1 MQNVEAPNESV
12 KQARCQRLKTDG
24 QKSGFSLC
32 CGQMRLC
39 LLISTLLTTAILGL
53 AEKKAISAVE
63 SGIDWQSSDK
73 VSASIEN
80 WPLEKVLQS
89 LSDLRKWQVLVE
101 PDLKSSVTT
110 RFRDLPQTD
119 ALRRLLNNV
128 NFVIIPSRTG
138 PSRMLVY
145 ETASKN
151 AVKRIVPSKRLA
163 KREKPKKEGSGKIDN
178 ELIVTIDPKSGIDI
192 EALARQLGAKVSGKI
207 DGLDIYQLE
216 FENAEEADKALAQL
230 EQNDAVTSI
239 DNNFTI
245 QQPEQL
251 SPVNLPAPPL
261 NLRPASADKDGMV
274 VGLID
279 SSVQRNG
286 SQVSDFLLPEISLA
300 GTSSDQPGQVSHGTS
315 MAETILRGLS
325 ASLEGTQ
332 ETSVRILP
340 VDVYGQSDNTS
351 TFDVARGVQAAI
363 EGGADIV
370 SLSLGSDQP
379 NSLLKSVI
387 QAGSKEGVLF
397 LAAAGNEP
405 TGQPVYP
412 AAQKEVIGVTALNRN
427 GQRVAS
433 YANNGNFVEAA
444 APGVGVTVLN
454 NQTFFGTGT
463 SFSTAYTAGVAA
475 GIGSTQKLSMPQVR
489 EAITNNMRPPGTG
502 P

>member
-1 MQNVEAPNESV
+1 
-12 KQARCQRLKTDG
+12 
-24 QKSGFSLC
+24 
-32 CGQMRLC
+32 MRLR
-39 LLISTLLTTAILGL
+39 LFIIALLTLVVFVRSD
-53 AEKKAISAVE
+53 EKPAVLDS
-63 SGIDWQSSDK
+63 SGIVWRPDNTG
-73 VSASIEN
+73 SASIEN
-80 WPLEKVLQS
+80 WPLNQVLQA

-101 PDLKSSVTT
+101 PDLKASVTT
-110 RFRDLPQTD
+110 RFKNLPQTD
-119 ALRRLLNNV
+119 ALRRLLNDV
-128 NFVIIPSRTG
+128 NFVIIPSRKG

-145 ETASKN
+145 ETSSKN
-151 AVKRIVPSKRLA
+151 AVRRIVPTKRLA
-163 KREKPKKEGSGKIDN
+163 KRDKPEKKDDGKIDN

-192 EALARQLGAKVSGKI
+192 EALARQLGAKIKGKI

-216 FENAEEADKALAQL
+216 FEDAEAADKALAQL
-230 EQNDAVTSI
+230 EQNAGVASVDS
-239 DNNFTI
+239 NFTI
-245 QQPEQL
+245 QQPEHL
-251 SPVNLPAPPL
+251 SL
-261 NLRPASADKDGMV
+261 
-274 VGLID
+274 
-279 SSVQRNG
+279 QRNG
-286 SQVSDFLLPEISLA
+286 SQVGDFLLPELSLA
-300 GTSSDQPGQVSHGTS
+300 GTSANHPGQISHGTS

-332 ETSVRILP
+332 ETSVKILP
-340 VDVYGQSDNTS
+340 VDVYGQYDNTS

-363 EGGADIV
+363 EGGADII

-387 QAGSKEGVLF
+387 QAGTKEGVLF

-412 AAQKEVIGVTALNRN
+412 AAQKEVIGVTALNRG

-433 YANNGNFVEAA
+433 YANYGNFVEAA

-475 GIGSTQKLSMPQVR
+475 GLGATPGVPMSQVR
-489 EAITNNMRPPGTG
+489 DAITKNMRPPGTG

>member
-1 MQNVEAPNESV
+1 
-12 KQARCQRLKTDG
+12 
-24 QKSGFSLC
+24 
-32 CGQMRLC
+32 MRLRFF
-39 LLISTLLTTAILGL
+39 IIALLTLVVFVRSD
-53 AEKKAISAVE
+53 EKPAVLDS
-63 SGIDWQSSDK
+63 SGIVWRPDNT

-80 WPLEKVLQS
+80 WPLDQVLQA

-110 RFRDLPQTD
+110 RFKNLPQTD
-119 ALRRLLNNV
+119 ALRRLLNDV
-128 NFVIIPSRTG
+128 NFVIIPSRKG

-145 ETASKN
+145 ETSSKN
-151 AVKRIVPSKRLA
+151 AVRRIVPTKRLA
-163 KREKPKKEGSGKIDN
+163 KRDKPEKKDDGKIDN

-192 EALARQLGAKVSGKI
+192 EALARQLGAKIKGKI

-216 FENAEEADKALAQL
+216 FEDAEAADKALTQL
-230 EQNDAVTSI
+230 EQNDGVASVDS
-239 DNNFTI
+239 NFTI

-251 SPVNLPAPPL
+251 RPVNLPAPPL
-261 NLRPASADKDGMV
+261 NLRPSSADKDGIV

-286 SQVSDFLLPEISLA
+286 SQVGDFLLPELSLA
-300 GTSSDQPGQVSHGTS
+300 GTSANQPGQVSHGTS

-332 ETSVRILP
+332 ETSVKILP
-340 VDVYGQSDNTS
+340 VDVYGQYDNTS

-363 EGGADIV
+363 EGGADII

-387 QAGSKEGVLF
+387 QAGTKEGVLF

-412 AAQKEVIGVTALNRN
+412 AAQKEVIGVTALNRG

-433 YANNGNFVEAA
+433 YANYGNFVEAA

-475 GIGSTQKLSMPQVR
+475 GLGSTPGVPMSQVR
-489 EAITNNMRPPGTG
+489 DAITKNMRPPGTG

>member
-1 MQNVEAPNESV
+1 
-12 KQARCQRLKTDG
+12 
-24 QKSGFSLC
+24 
-32 CGQMRLC
+32 MRLY
-39 LLISTLLTTAILGL
+39 LFILAL
-53 AEKKAISAVE
+53 FYSVFFVHAVKKTNGASE

-73 VSASIEN
+73 VSASIEK
-80 WPLEKVLQS
+80 WPLNKVLQA

-101 PDLKSSVTT
+101 PNLDTTVTT
-110 RFRDLPQTD
+110 RFKNLPQTD
-119 ALRRLLNNV
+119 ALRRLLSNI
-128 NFVIIPSRTG
+128 NFVIIPSRNG

-145 ETASKN
+145 QTSSKN
-151 AVKRIVPSKRLA
+151 AVQRIT
-163 KREKPKKEGSGKIDN
+163 PKKRSTKHEKSKKNEDGKIDN

-192 EALARQLGAKVSGKI
+192 EALARQLGAKVAGKI
-207 DGLDIYQLE
+207 DGLDIYRLE
-216 FENAEEADKALAQL
+216 FEDAEAADKALAQL
-230 EQNDAVTSI
+230 EQNDGVTSI
-239 DNNFTI
+239 DSNYTI
-245 QQPEQL
+245 RQPEQL

-261 NLRPASADKDGMV
+261 NLRPSSADKDGIV

-279 SSVQRNG
+279 SSVQRKG
-286 SQVSDFLLPEISLA
+286 TQVSDFLLPEISLA
-300 GTSSDQPGQVSHGTS
+300 GTSADQPGQISHGTS
-315 MAETILRGLS
+315 MAETVLRGLS

-332 ETSVRILP
+332 ETSVKILP
-340 VDVYGQSDNTS
+340 VDVYGQYDNTS

-454 NQTFFGTGT
+454 NQTFYGTGT

-475 GIGSTQKLSMPQVR
+475 GIGSTQGLSMPLVR
-489 EAITNNMRPPGTG
+489 DVITKNMRPPGTG